1 MAITFSKSSGLNDDL
16 WKVTDTT
23 LRMVMQD
30 TDNEKN
36 NDDELVKAL
45 YNVKDSKKFGEKIG
59 SMTEFANFEA
69 VGEGDNY
76 VQDEL
81 QAGFSKLIE
90 HTPFLKGFVCTREMR
105 DDGQI
110 DTMKIAAA
118 NFVRAY
124 KRSRAQFASD
134 ALTTEGATFTFGS
147 STAGA
152 NLDKKTG
159 DNKALFATDHPYK
172 ISTLTGSQSN
182 VFTNAFGSDSTM
194 LNRLANIGRNFKN
207 QSGQVMGYTFDT
219 IIIPGN
225 TPVLEDTIKRIIRS
239 DLLVGSDYNDVN
251 TQKGLWKLII
261 DHRWTA
267 PVVTGTQTQPYILM
281 SSEANRELQGS
292 LFYDRVALDVMN
304 EVKVE
309 SRNLV
314 WSGYT
319 RFSAGF
325 NAWQHVI
332 LGGAQNGTTL
342 S

>member
-36 NDDELVKAL
+36 NDDELVKAI
-45 YNVKDSKKFGEKIG
+45 YNVKSSKKFGEKIG
-59 SMTEFANFEA
+59 SMTEFGNFEA
-69 VGEGDNY
+69 VTEGANY
-76 VQDEL
+76 EQDEL

-134 ALTTEGATFTFGS
+134 ALTTEGATFTFG
-147 STAGA
+147 TTAAGA
-152 NLDKKTG
+152 SLDKTTG
-159 DNKALFATDHPYK
+159 DQKALFAIDHPG
-172 ISTLTGSQSN
+172 TRAGVATQSN
-182 VFTNAFGSDSTM
+182 VFTNAFGSDTTM

-207 QSGQVMGYTFDT
+207 QSGNVMGYQFDT

-225 TPVLEDTIKRIIRS
+225 CPALEDTIKRIIRS
-239 DLLVGSDYNDVN
+239 DLLVGSNYNDAN
-251 TQKGLWKLII
+251 TQKGLWNLIV
-261 DHRWTA
+261 DHRWEATA
-267 PVVTGTQTQPYILM
+267 GEPYIIM
-281 SSEANRELQGS
+281 SSEANKELQGN
-292 LFYDRVALDVMN
+292 LFYDRVPLDVIN

-309 SRNLV
+309 NRNLV

-325 NAWQHVI
+325 GDWRHII
-332 LGGAQNGTTL
+332 LGGAQVGTTL